1 MKPAWMQAG
10 LPISQDSRAI
20 MLNGPE
26 RPKPPAPAESE
37 QQEIPTSAAAAVEP
51 TPEPTRTLT
60 KPRETVPASRLPP
73 PPPISIRNPLPARDS
88 VDAMPPPK
96 LATHPDEGSATDS
109 NLTAS
114 NGSEDSEDDSED
126 DSSSTSSSSSAAE
139 VMAKRRVSTYRLL
152 PPRGIPL
159 EVLRSSEPPP
169 PSRHGERKERAR
181 PHGPRTR
188 DPPPLPPRPHAIA
201 EESAEEAEPATATPA
216 PPAPPAPIQATRVL
230 PPSFPPQPSK
240 KSQPITDQAAV
251 SLQPAP
257 KVEST
262 PKPEPT
268 REPPIPSPLL
278 PSREVS
284 AELTDAPLK
293 RAPPPVPPRKLHAR
307 KPSTG
312 KPAPVAME
320 PIKEP
325 TLQERIMA
333 SLLPE
338 APSHERSLSRDLQ
351 ESIRASIVPAD
362 TAEPTSARAR
372 PASYKPIGGTT
383 TPQTAPVFHTA
394 KPKRKTGNGTPAG
407 RLNIRPRFDDRP
419 DLELKSQLA
428 LRVNRWRMKEI
439 PWTREEIEEEL
450 RRMAHQV
457 EDDDPTPPKVERTQS
472 SPEIATKGM
481 GAANV
486 GSGRIRNNQLRITS
500 TSTADSAQDKY
511 ISASEAHASP
521 KPQAPTSPAQLTRQ
535 LTPKEPSPSATS
547 HQRSG
552 SVQQATSG
560 PSQAHTVSQ
569 RPQVKRVP
577 TVEYTDLD
585 LAAARLEGTADEFEV
600 SPVVNSVAFQGM

>member
-1 MKPAWMQAG
+1 
-10 LPISQDSRAI
+10 
-20 MLNGPE
+20 
-26 RPKPPAPAESE
+26 
-37 QQEIPTSAAAAVEP
+37 
-51 TPEPTRTLT
+51 
-60 KPRETVPASRLPP
+60 
-73 PPPISIRNPLPARDS
+73 
-88 VDAMPPPK
+88 
-96 LATHPDEGSATDS
+96 
-109 NLTAS
+109 
-114 NGSEDSEDDSED
+114 
-126 DSSSTSSSSSAAE
+126 
-139 VMAKRRVSTYRLL
+139 MAKRRVSTYRLL

-169 PSRHGERKERAR
+169 PIRHGERKERAR

-201 EESAEEAEPATATPA
+201 EESVEEVEPAVVATPLSPA
-216 PPAPPAPIQATRVL
+216 PPASTQATRVV
-230 PPSFPPQPSK
+230 PPSFWPQRFK
-240 KSQPITDQAAV
+240 TSQPVTDQAAV

-257 KVEST
+257 KTEST

-268 REPPIPSPLL
+268 TEPPTTSPLL
-278 PSREVS
+278 PSHEVS

-293 RAPPPVPPRKLHAR
+293 RAPPPVPPR

-351 ESIRASIVPAD
+351 ELIRASIVPAN
-362 TAEPTSARAR
+362 TAEPASARTR
-372 PASYKPIGGTT
+372 PASYKPIGGAT
-383 TPQTAPVFHTA
+383 TPQTAPVFQTA

-428 LRVNRWRMKEI
+428 LRVNRWRMKEV

-457 EDDDPTPPKVERTQS
+457 EDDDPMPPKVERTQS
-472 SPEIATKGM
+472 SPEIPTQGM

-500 TSTADSAQDKY
+500 TSTADSGQDKY
-511 ISASEAHASP
+511 ISASEAQTSP
-521 KPQAPTSPAQLTRQ
+521 KPQAPTLPAQLTRQ
-535 LTPKEPSPSATS
+535 ITPKEPLISAS

-552 SVQQATSG
+552 SVQQVTSG
-560 PSQAHTVSQ
+560 PSQAQTVSQ
-569 RPQVKRVP
+569 RPQAKRVP

-600 SPVVNSVAFQGM
+600 SRFFASFAFRSKCC